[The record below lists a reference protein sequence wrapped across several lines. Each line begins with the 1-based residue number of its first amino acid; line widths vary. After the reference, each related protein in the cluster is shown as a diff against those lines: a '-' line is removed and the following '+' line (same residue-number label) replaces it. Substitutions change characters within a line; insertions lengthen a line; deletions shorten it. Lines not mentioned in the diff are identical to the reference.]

1 MSKLSGLG
9 PEALWYY
16 FEEILKIPRPS
27 NHEEKVIDF
36 LMDFAGQ
43 NRLEAKRDEVGNVVI
58 RKPATSGM
66 ENRKH
71 IVLQSHVDMVCEKN
85 EGVDHDFMADP
96 IVPFIENGWIKAQGT
111 TLGADDGIGMAT
123 QLALLAAKD
132 IPHGNLECLFT
143 VGEETGLT
151 GAKKLQ
157 ENLIQGNILI
167 NLDSEDEGE
176 IFIGCAGGIDTLAY
190 LDIQK
195 EKLQDK
201 GSFRSY
207 VTRVSGLKGGHSG
220 DDIHKGLANS
230 LVVLNR
236 FLWHLNEKTE
246 CKLAHLEGGNLRNA
260 IPREAMA
267 IFSISIN
274 DIAILENWFGEYQAV
289 LQNEYKDI
297 EPNLEISLQGADG
310 SPTVYTEKTKHLLLN
325 SLYACPHGVY
335 AWSKDIDGLVE
346 TSTNLASVKSH
357 GENGLLVTTSQ
368 RSSVTPARA
377 DIAAKVASVFRLA
390 GARVEHTD
398 GYPGWKPNPASE
410 ILKLS
415 EKLYQRLFNQQ
426 PDVKAIHAGLECGL
440 FLDKYPNLDMI
451 SIGPTI
457 KGAHSPDE
465 RLNIETTHKFW
476 RFLLSILRH
485 APEIA

>member
-1 MSKLSGLG
+1 MSKLSGLE
-9 PEALWYY
+9 PEPLWFY

-27 NHEEKVIDF
+27 NHEEKITDY
-36 LMDFAGQ
+36 LLAFADQ
-43 NRLEAKRDEVGNVVI
+43 HQLDAARDKVGNLVI

-66 ENRKH
+66 ENRKD

-85 EGVDHDFMADP
+85 EGVEHDFMADP
-96 IVPFIENGWIKAQGT
+96 IIPYIENGWIKAKGT

-123 QLALLAAKD
+123 QLAILSAKD

-157 ENLIQGNILI
+157 ENFIQGNILL

-190 LDIQK
+190 LSLQK
-195 EKLQDK
+195 ETFQGPGKLAT
-201 GSFRSY
+201 Y
-207 VTRVSGLKGGHSG
+207 TINISGLKGGHSG

-230 LVVLNR
+230 LVVLTR
-236 FLWHLNEKTE
+236 FLWQLNEKTE
-246 CKLAHLEGGNLRNA
+246 LKLAQMEGGNLRNA
-260 IPREAMA
+260 IPREANA
-267 IFSISIN
+267 IFAILKNDATILEKWLNGYKAILQSEYREIEPGMEISIQETE
-274 DIAILENWFGEYQAV
+274 A
-289 LQNEYKDI
+289 
-297 EPNLEISLQGADG
+297 PGA
-310 SPTVYTEKTKHLLLN
+310 VYTEKAKQHLLN

-335 AWSKDIDGLVE
+335 GWSKEIEGLVE
-346 TSTNLASVKSH
+346 TSTNLASVKTNVN
-357 GENGLLVTTSQ
+357 GELLVTTSQ
-368 RSSVTPARA
+368 RSSMASARA

-398 GYPGWKPNPASE
+398 GYPGWKPNPGSE
-410 ILKLS
+410 ILRLS
-415 EKLYQRLFNQQ
+415 SKLYQRLFNQE

-440 FLDKYPNLDMI
+440 FLDKYPTLDMI

-485 APEIA
+485 APERA